1 MTAAPIPMKPPFAY
15 FGGKS
20 RLADRIVAL
29 LPPHRVYLEPYLGS
43 GAVLFAK
50 GPAPVEIVND
60 LDDAIVTFFRVLR
73 DRPDELETAC
83 ALSPYS
89 RTEYAGSDPFA
100 DGIDDLEI
108 ARRFWVRVSQGF
120 AKSTA
125 AGSGWSTTATK
136 SVADTVHNRLGRF
149 APAARRLA
157 GVQIENCDAAE
168 LVCRSGK
175 TADTLIYVD
184 PPYLAD
190 TRTWRATPEGGH
202 GYRLDH
208 NTERDH
214 RRLADALHQTDATV
228 ILSGYDNPLYDELYD
243 DWWRTRFDVHENTSN
258 AARASRGRR
267 TETLWS
273 NRDLTRQPQ
282 LDLGEPAWPQ
292 PTTGC
297 SRS

>member
-29 LPPHRVYLEPYLGS
+29 LPPHRVYIEPYLGS
-43 GAVLFAK
+43 GAVLFRK
-50 GPAPVEIVND
+50 GPAAVEIVND
-60 LDDAIVTFFRVLR
+60 LDGAIITFFRVLR
-73 DRPDELETAC
+73 DRPDALEAAC
-83 ALSPYS
+83 ALTPYS
-89 RTEYAGSDPFA
+89 RAEYAVSDPFA
-100 DGIDDLEI
+100 DGLDDLEV

-136 SVADTVHNRLGRF
+136 SVADTVFNRIGRF
-149 APAARRLA
+149 GPAARRLT
-157 GVQIENCDAAE
+157 GVQIESCDAAE
-168 LVCRSGK
+168 LVRRSGK

-190 TRTWRATPEGGH
+190 TRTWRATPQGGH

-208 NTERDH
+208 NTEDDH
-214 RRLADALHQTDATV
+214 RRLADALRDTPATV
-228 ILSGYDNPLYDELYD
+228 VLSGYDNELYDELYS
-243 DWWRTRFDVHENTSN
+243 DWWKTGFDVAENTSN
-258 AARASRGRR
+258 AAHSSRGRR
-267 TETLWS
+267 VETIWS

-282 LDLGEPAWPQ
+282 LDLVEPA
-292 PTTGC
+292 
-297 SRS
+297 